1 MNNNNNKYSLTES
14 PVKSESAK
22 LITVTF
28 TECTFVDS
36 SFKNTLSI
44 SEELE
49 DEDSALSFAETL
61 SKDIVGIPL
70 DVWDVNYKNIGNY
83 YSYNEVNKKYKI
95 SIQY

>member
-1 MNNNNNKYSLTES
+1 MNNNNNKLDSI
-14 PVKSESAK
+14 PP
-22 LITVTF
+22 ITPYISVSF
-28 TECTFVDS
+28 TECTFTDGK
-36 SFKNTLSI
+36 FNITLSV

>member
-1 MNNNNNKYSLTES
+1 MNNNNNKIDSLYPNNKS
-14 PVKSESAK
+14 PMSISVS
-22 LITVTF
+22 F
-28 TECTFVDS
+28 TECTFIDGKFNV
-36 SFKNTLSI
+36 TLSV

>member
-1 MNNNNNKYSLTES
+1 MNNNNNKLDSLS
-14 PVKSESAK
+14 PNTSSISVS
-22 LITVTF
+22 F
-28 TECTFVDS
+28 TECTFTDGKFNV
-36 SFKNTLSI
+36 TLSV

>member
-1 MNNNNNKYSLTES
+1 MNNNNNKQDSIYPNNHKS
-14 PVKSESAK
+14 PMFISVS
-22 LITVTF
+22 F
-28 TECTFVDS
+28 TECTFTDGK
-36 SFKNTLSI
+36 FNITLSV